1 MKLKTLLEA
10 KFAKPEYAYHATKAT
25 NLKSILK
32 HGLIPNKMEDG
43 YGSDETSD
51 VGYSLT
57 ALDGVYFTKSAKE
70 AEMIMKS
77 LYDEA
82 IIVILKL
89 QYRDSELDE
98 DRLIQYITK
107 ENKIKGKVNN
117 IFDKYRDEAGD
128 DHDYYDPQWPEE
140 INDDLDAL
148 VDSETERILNWISAE
163 YSTDQRLIH
172 NVREPLHNYIK
183 SIVDFIA
190 EPYFGDYNYDDSDIK
205 QYQNILVK
213 KLKNI
218 QHGDN
223 KGNFH
228 TFKIN
233 KTIGYSGANRIV
245 GFVHTSN
252 GKGWGDIGDVS
263 GNIVKVK
270 HPLEILED

>member
-10 KFAKPEYAYHATKAT
+10 KFAKTEYAYHATKAT

-57 ALDGVYFTKSAKE
+57 ALDGVYFTKTAKE

-82 IIVILKL
+82 IIVVLKL

-107 ENKIKGKVNN
+107 ENEITSKVKS
-117 IFDKYRDEAGD
+117 IYSKYMDENG
-128 DHDYYDPQWPEE
+128 HDYYDFQWPEE

-148 VDSETERILNWISAE
+148 VDSETQNILNWISTE
-163 YSTDQRLIH
+163 YSPDKRLIY
-172 NVREPLHNYIK
+172 NIKAPLHNYIK
-183 SIVDFIA
+183 SIIDFITG
-190 EPYFGDYNYDDSDIK
+190 PHFGDYNYDESDIK
-205 QYQNILVK
+205 RYQSILVK
-213 KLKNI
+213 KLKNL
-218 QHGDN
+218 QHGEN

-228 TFKIN
+228 TFKID

-245 GFVHTSN
+245 GFVHISN

>member
-10 KFAKPEYAYHATKAT
+10 KFAKTEYAYHATKAT

-57 ALDGVYFTKSAKE
+57 ALDGVYFTKTAKE

-77 LYDEA
+77 LYEEA

-98 DRLIQYITK
+98 DRLVEYITK
-107 ENKIKGKVNN
+107 ENKLTREVNS
-117 IFDKYRDEAGD
+117 IFSKYMDEND
-128 DHDYYDPQWPEE
+128 YDYYDRQWPKE
-140 INDDLDAL
+140 INNDLSDLAN
-148 VDSETERILNWISAE
+148 SETQRILKWISTE
-163 YSTDQRLIH
+163 YSPDKRLIY
-172 NVREPLHNYIK
+172 NIKAPLLNYIK
-183 SIVDFIA
+183 SLIDFITG
-190 EPYFGDYNYDDSDIK
+190 PLFGDHNYDDSDIK
-205 QYQNILVK
+205 QCQNFLVK
-213 KLKNI
+213 KLKNL
-218 QHGDN
+218 QHGKN

-245 GFVHTSN
+245 GFVHISN